1 MTKPDSI
8 RGASAQDQLEQLL
21 QELGSVIQSY
31 QIDHRDLDDCRLLHP
46 IKGSSSTGSPRYLSS
61 SAAAGEGVRTVGNL
75 GGMAESKMQYV
86 KQMVYQFLICREPEV
101 KSHIESALIAFFRFS
116 EEEKLAIKSMNKEDE
131 QQDTLATITSFL
143 GSFAVS
149 TT

>member
-1 MTKPDSI
+1 MIQSDRS
-8 RGASAQDQLEQLL
+8 SAQDQLEQLL

-31 QIDHRDLDDCRLLHP
+31 HIDHKDLDDSRLLHP
-46 IKGSSSTGSPRYLSS
+46 IKGSSSASSCPRMISAAA
-61 SAAAGEGVRTVGNL
+61 AAAGEGIRTTT
-75 GGMAESKMQYV
+75 GGMAESKVQYV

-101 KSHIESALIAFFRFS
+101 KSHIESALIALFRFS
-116 EEEKLAIKSMNKEDE
+116 EEEKMAIESRNKEDE
-131 QQDTLATITSFL
+131 QQDTLSSITSFL